1 MATRDRIRK
10 EIQLEEENMAHF
22 KEVQNARILDLS
34 AKLNEMQEKYYVYEA
49 KTREKQ
55 RIIDA
60 EEKEGMNKQ
69 LNIANIKISILTLWQ
84 YVFAR
89 KVIYLILS
97 YYNNNGV
104 FQE

>member
-1 MATRDRIRK
+1 MASRDNLMATRDRIRK
-10 EIQLEEENMAHF
+10 EIQLEEESMAHF

-55 RIIDA
+55 RVIDA

-89 KVIYLILS
+89 KVIHT
-97 YYNNNGV
+97 
-104 FQE
+104 

>member
-1 MATRDRIRK
+1 MW
-10 EIQLEEENMAHF
+10 IQP
-22 KEVQNARILDLS
+22 ARLSQVHASHAIL
-34 AKLNEMQEKYYVYEA
+34 QEKYYVYEA

-89 KVIYLILS
+89 KVS
-97 YYNNNGV
+97 NT
-104 FQE
+104 